1 MLEER
6 KSEGEFTMFGEKI
19 RDIRKSYNL
28 SQVQLAEKLSVKKQ
42 TVCNWEKENV
52 SPSVDML
59 RKMAVYFACTS
70 DYLLD
75 LDQRIFV
82 EVGELTLEQRAHI
95 QTLIDDMKELNR
107 AAKIEVEKEQ

>member
-1 MLEER
+1 MLGER

-28 SQVQLAEKLSVKKQ
+28 SQVQLADKLSVKKQ

-52 SPSVDML
+52 SPSVDIL

-82 EVGELTLEQRAHI
+82 EVGGTYSGTAGAY
-95 QTLIDDMKELNR
+95 QTLIDDMK
-107 AAKIEVEKEQ
+107 KIE